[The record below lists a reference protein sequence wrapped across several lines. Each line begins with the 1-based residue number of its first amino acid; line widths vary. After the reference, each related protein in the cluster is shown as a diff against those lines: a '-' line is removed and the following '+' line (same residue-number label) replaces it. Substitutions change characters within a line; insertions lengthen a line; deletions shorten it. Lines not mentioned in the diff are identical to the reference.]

1 MQSDARTGPPGR
13 LNLVQN
19 TKNNIHVYSK
29 SPSPTDRRESSLNQ
43 SRFTSSSADD
53 SSNGN
58 GLQAE
63 DFNAVL
69 DLTHTCAKYG
79 DYIYL
84 NGTVAAEADSDTN
97 ERVGFVHADGH
108 YGNVGF
114 MLENGSLELKNFRE
128 CLFQII
134 PMLNYESTNT
144 RRELDMMSR
153 RKSSNFNME
162 KVNEKEM
169 VDIRMNQ
176 EKVRQHT

>member
-1 MQSDARTGPPGR
+1 M
-13 LNLVQN
+13 
-19 TKNNIHVYSK
+19 
-29 SPSPTDRRESSLNQ
+29 
-43 SRFTSSSADD
+43 
-53 SSNGN
+53 
-58 GLQAE
+58 
-63 DFNAVL
+63 
-69 DLTHTCAKYG
+69 THTCAKYG
-79 DYIYL
+79 DFIYL
-84 NGTVAAEADSDTN
+84 NGTVTAEADSDTT
-97 ERVGFVHADGH
+97 VGFIHADGH

-114 MLENGSLELKNFRE
+114 MLEKKSSRELKNFRE

-176 EKVRQHT
+176 EKVRHMHNTHTATTQPPRPSTH